1 MGGKEMRNCKEL
13 KHEKNG
19 NVTEKIGKNKG
30 KTKKVSKDESLLSFD
45 LFLEGKEHSAY
56 KFMGAHFITENR
68 KRGVRFTTWAPRAS
82 KIYVIGDF
90 NNWELKEEYSMEKIN
105 ERGIWSLF
113 LPKLEEG
120 IKYKFAVVNECGNNT
135 VYKAD
140 PYAFKSELRPN
151 TASVLTK
158 IKSFRWGDK
167 RWLNKR
173 EKEGLD
179 NKPMNIY
186 ELHLGSWKRKDGEFM
201 TYEEISEILVEY
213 IKEMGYTHVEFMPIN
228 EHPLDASWG
237 YQGVGY
243 YSVTSRY
250 GDLNGLKNLINK
262 LHKNN
267 IGVLLDWVPSHFCK
281 DEHGLFMFDGSP
293 TYEYEAWWK
302 ANNEGWG
309 TCNFD
314 LGRPEVK
321 SFLFSNAMY
330 WINEFHVDGL
340 RVDAVSNMLYLDYG
354 REYGEWEPNI
364 YGGNGN
370 LEAISFL
377 KELNTIIKK
386 EGKGAITVAEES
398 TSWEGIT
405 KPVEEDGLGFDY
417 KWNMGWMNDTLSYI
431 ELDPIYR
438 KYHHN
443 KMNFSMMYNYSEKFI
458 LPISHDEVVHGKKSL
473 INKMW
478 GDDWKK
484 YAGLRLYASFMMGH
498 PGKKL
503 MFMGCEFG
511 QFVEWREWEEL
522 QWNVIEEFDIH
533 RIRLYA
539 SFMMGHPGKKLMFMG
554 CEFGQFVEWREW
566 EELQWNV
573 IEEFDIHR
581 KTKEYF
587 KALNKFYLENSSLWS
602 LDYEEEGFKWID
614 ADNLEES
621 VLSFIRIGK
630 KKKEKL
636 IFICN
641 FTPEVYYDFKVGVP
655 ELGEYVEVF
664 NSDSLEFGGAGNIM
678 GDSILKATEESF
690 KDFDYSISVKVPPL
704 GTLVLKVK

>member
-1 MGGKEMRNCKEL
+1 MRNCKEL

-19 NVTEKIGKNKG
+19 NVTEKVGKNKG
-30 KTKKVSKDESLLSFD
+30 KSKKVSKDESLLSFD

-56 KFMGAHFITENR
+56 KFMGAHFVTENR

-113 LPKLEEG
+113 VPKLEEG

-201 TYEEISEILVEY
+201 TYEEISEVLVEY

-250 GDLNGLKNLINK
+250 GDLNGLKTLINK

-370 LEAISFL
+370 LEAIAFL

-405 KPVEEDGLGFDY
+405 KPIEEDGLGFDY

-533 RIRLYA
+533 R
-539 SFMMGHPGKKLMFMG
+539 
-554 CEFGQFVEWREW
+554 
-566 EELQWNV
+566 
-573 IEEFDIHR
+573 

-587 KALNKFYLENSSLWS
+587 KALNHFYLENSSLWS
-602 LDYEEEGFKWID
+602 LDYEEEGFRWID
-614 ADNLEES
+614 ADNSEES

-630 KKKEKL
+630 NKKEKL

-641 FTPEVYYDFKVGVP
+641 FTPEVYYYFKVGVP

>member
-1 MGGKEMRNCKEL
+1 MRNCKKL

-19 NVTEKIGKNKG
+19 NVTEKMGKNKG
-30 KTKKVSKDESLLSFD
+30 KSKRVSKDESLLSFD

-56 KFMGAHFITENR
+56 KFMGAHFVTENR
-68 KRGVRFTTWAPRAS
+68 KRGVRFTTWAPSSS

-90 NNWELKEEYSMEKIN
+90 NNWELKEEYSMKKIN

-120 IKYKFAVVNECGNNT
+120 INYKFAVVNECGNNT

-173 EKEGLD
+173 EKEGLN

-186 ELHLGSWKRKDGEFM
+186 ELHLGSWKRKNGEFI
-201 TYEEISEILVEY
+201 TYEEISHILPEY

-250 GDLNGLKNLINK
+250 GDLNGLKILINK

-293 TYEYEAWWK
+293 TYEYGAWWK

-330 WINEFHVDGL
+330 WINEFHIDGL

-370 LEAISFL
+370 LEAIAFL
-377 KELNTIIKK
+377 KELNTIIKN

-405 KPVEEDGLGFDY
+405 KPVKEGGLGFDY

-533 RIRLYA
+533 R
-539 SFMMGHPGKKLMFMG
+539 
-554 CEFGQFVEWREW
+554 
-566 EELQWNV
+566 
-573 IEEFDIHR
+573 

-587 KALNKFYLENSSLWS
+587 KVLNHFYLDNSSLWS
-602 LDYEEEGFKWID
+602 LDYEEKGFKWID
-614 ADNLEES
+614 ADNSEQG
-621 VLSFIRIGK
+621 VFSFMRIGK
-630 KKKEKL
+630 NKKEKL

-655 ELGEYVEVF
+655 KLGEYVEVF
-664 NSDSLEFGGAGNIM
+664 NSDALEFGGAGNIM
-678 GDSILKATEESF
+678 GDSILKAKEERF

>member
-1 MGGKEMRNCKEL
+1 MRNCKKL

-30 KTKKVSKDESLLSFD
+30 KSKRVSKDESLLSFD

-56 KFMGAHFITENR
+56 KFMGAHFVTENR
-68 KRGVRFTTWAPRAS
+68 KRGVRFTTWAPSSS

-120 IKYKFAVVNECGNNT
+120 INYKFAVVNECGNNT

-186 ELHLGSWKRKDGEFM
+186 ELHLGSWKRKNGEFM
-201 TYEEISEILVEY
+201 TYEEISHILPEY

-250 GDLNGLKNLINK
+250 GDLNGLKILINK

-293 TYEYEAWWK
+293 TYEYGAWWK

-330 WINEFHVDGL
+330 WINEFHIDGL

-370 LEAISFL
+370 LEAIAFL
-377 KELNTIIKK
+377 KELNTIIKN

-405 KPVEEDGLGFDY
+405 KPVKEGGLGFDY

-533 RIRLYA
+533 R
-539 SFMMGHPGKKLMFMG
+539 
-554 CEFGQFVEWREW
+554 
-566 EELQWNV
+566 
-573 IEEFDIHR
+573 

-587 KALNKFYLENSSLWS
+587 KALNHFYLDNSSLWS
-602 LDYEEEGFKWID
+602 LDYEEKGFKWID
-614 ADNLEES
+614 ADNSEQG
-621 VLSFIRIGK
+621 VFSFMRIGK
-630 KKKEKL
+630 NKKEKL

-655 ELGEYVEVF
+655 KLGEYVEVF
-664 NSDSLEFGGAGNIM
+664 NSDALEFGGAGNIM
-678 GDSILKATEESF
+678 GDSILKAKEESF

>member
-30 KTKKVSKDESLLSFD
+30 KSKRVSKDESLLSFD
-45 LFLEGKEHSAY
+45 LFLEGKEYSAY
-56 KFMGAHFITENR
+56 KFMGAHFVTENR
-68 KRGVRFTTWAPRAS
+68 KRGVRFTTCAPRAS

-113 LPKLEEG
+113 LPKLEED
-120 IKYKFAVVNECGNNT
+120 IKYKFAVLNECGNNT

-201 TYEEISEILVEY
+201 TYEEISEVLVEY

-250 GDLNGLKNLINK
+250 GDLNGLKTLINK

-330 WINEFHVDGL
+330 WINEFHIDGL

-370 LEAISFL
+370 LEAIAFL

-533 RIRLYA
+533 R
-539 SFMMGHPGKKLMFMG
+539 
-554 CEFGQFVEWREW
+554 
-566 EELQWNV
+566 
-573 IEEFDIHR
+573 

-587 KALNKFYLENSSLWS
+587 KALNHFYLENSSLWS

-614 ADNLEES
+614 ADNSEES

-630 KKKEKL
+630 NKKKKL

>member
-1 MGGKEMRNCKEL
+1 MRNCKEL

-19 NVTEKIGKNKG
+19 NVTEKIGENKG
-30 KTKKVSKDESLLSFD
+30 KSKNVSKDETLLSFD
-45 LFLEGKEHSAY
+45 LFLEGKEHLAY
-56 KFMGAHFITENR
+56 KFMGTHFVTENR

-90 NNWELKEEYSMEKIN
+90 NNWELKEEYSMGKIN

-113 LPKLEEG
+113 VPKLEEG

-158 IKSFRWGDK
+158 IKNFRWGDK

-201 TYEEISEILVEY
+201 TYEEISDILAEY

-250 GDLNGLKNLINK
+250 GDLNGLKTLINK

-330 WINEFHVDGL
+330 WINEFHIDGL

-370 LEAISFL
+370 LEAIAFL

-443 KMNFSMMYNYSEKFI
+443 KINFSMMYNYSEKFI

-533 RIRLYA
+533 R
-539 SFMMGHPGKKLMFMG
+539 
-554 CEFGQFVEWREW
+554 
-566 EELQWNV
+566 
-573 IEEFDIHR
+573 

-587 KALNKFYLENSSLWS
+587 KVLNHFYLENNSLWS
-602 LDYEEEGFKWID
+602 LDYEEEGFRWID
-614 ADNLEES
+614 ADNSEQS
-621 VLSFIRIGK
+621 VLSFIRIDK
-630 KKKEKL
+630 NKKEKL

-664 NSDSLEFGGAGNIM
+664 NSDSLEFGGAGNII
-678 GDSILKATEESF
+678 GDNILEATEESF
-690 KDFDYSISVKVPPL
+690 KDFDYSINVKVPPL
-704 GTLVLKVK
+704 GTLVLKLK

>member
-1 MGGKEMRNCKEL
+1 MRNCKEL

-30 KTKKVSKDESLLSFD
+30 KSKKVSKDESLLSFD

-90 NNWELKEEYSMEKIN
+90 NNWELKEEYSMKKIN

-201 TYEEISEILVEY
+201 TYEEISEVLVEY
-213 IKEMGYTHVEFMPIN
+213 VKEMGYTHVEFMPIN

-250 GDLNGLKNLINK
+250 GDLNGLKALINK

-370 LEAISFL
+370 LEAIAFL

-533 RIRLYA
+533 R
-539 SFMMGHPGKKLMFMG
+539 
-554 CEFGQFVEWREW
+554 
-566 EELQWNV
+566 
-573 IEEFDIHR
+573 

-587 KALNKFYLENSSLWS
+587 KALNHFYLENSSLWS

-614 ADNLEES
+614 ADNSEES

-630 KKKEKL
+630 NKKEKL

-655 ELGEYVEVF
+655 GLGEYVEVF

>member
-19 NVTEKIGKNKG
+19 NVTEKIGENKG
-30 KTKKVSKDESLLSFD
+30 KSKKVSKDENLLNFD
-45 LFLEGKEHSAY
+45 LFLDGKEHLAY
-56 KFMGAHFITENR
+56 KFMGAHFVTENR
-68 KRGVRFTTWAPRAS
+68 KKGIRFTTWAPRSS

-113 LPKLEEG
+113 VPKLEEG

-201 TYEEISEILVEY
+201 TYEEISEILPEY

-250 GDLNGLKNLINK
+250 GDLNGLKTLINK

-330 WINEFHVDGL
+330 WINEFHIDGL

-370 LEAISFL
+370 LEAIAFL

-533 RIRLYA
+533 R
-539 SFMMGHPGKKLMFMG
+539 
-554 CEFGQFVEWREW
+554 
-566 EELQWNV
+566 
-573 IEEFDIHR
+573 

-587 KALNKFYLENSSLWS
+587 KALNHFYLENSSLWS

-614 ADNLEES
+614 ADNSEES

-630 KKKEKL
+630 NKKEKL

>member
-1 MGGKEMRNCKEL
+1 MRNCKEL

-19 NVTEKIGKNKG
+19 NVTEKVGKNKE
-30 KTKKVSKDESLLSFD
+30 KSKKVSKDESLLSFD

-56 KFMGAHFITENR
+56 KFMGAHFVTENR

-113 LPKLEEG
+113 VPKLEED

-250 GDLNGLKNLINK
+250 GDLNGLKTLINK

-293 TYEYEAWWK
+293 TYEYGAWWK

-330 WINEFHVDGL
+330 WINEFHIDGL

-370 LEAISFL
+370 LEAIAFL

-498 PGKKL
+498 P
-503 MFMGCEFG
+503 
-511 QFVEWREWEEL
+511 W
-522 QWNVIEEFDIH
+522 
-533 RIRLYA
+533 
-539 SFMMGHPGKKLMFMG
+539 KKLMFMG

-587 KALNKFYLENSSLWS
+587 KALNHFYLENSSLWS
-602 LDYEEEGFKWID
+602 LDYEEEGFRWID
-614 ADNLEES
+614 ADNSEES

-630 KKKEKL
+630 NKKEKL

>member
-19 NVTEKIGKNKG
+19 NVTEKVGKNKG
-30 KTKKVSKDESLLSFD
+30 KSKKVSKDESLLSFD

-56 KFMGAHFITENR
+56 KFMGAHFVTENR

-105 ERGIWSLF
+105 ERGILSLF
-113 LPKLEEG
+113 VPKLEEG

-201 TYEEISEILVEY
+201 TYEEISEVLVEY

-250 GDLNGLKNLINK
+250 GDLNGLKTLINK

-330 WINEFHVDGL
+330 WINEFHIDGL

-370 LEAISFL
+370 LEAIAFL

-417 KWNMGWMNDTLSYI
+417 KWNTGWMNDTLSYI

-533 RIRLYA
+533 R
-539 SFMMGHPGKKLMFMG
+539 
-554 CEFGQFVEWREW
+554 
-566 EELQWNV
+566 
-573 IEEFDIHR
+573 

-587 KALNKFYLENSSLWS
+587 KALNHFYLEDSSLWS

-614 ADNLEES
+614 ADNSEES

-655 ELGEYVEVF
+655 EIGEYVEVF

>member
-30 KTKKVSKDESLLSFD
+30 KSKRVSKDESLLSFD

-113 LPKLEEG
+113 FPKLEEG

-201 TYEEISEILVEY
+201 TYEEISEVLVEY

-250 GDLNGLKNLINK
+250 GDLNGLKALINK

-370 LEAISFL
+370 LEAIAFL

-405 KPVEEDGLGFDY
+405 KPVEEGGLGFDY

-533 RIRLYA
+533 R
-539 SFMMGHPGKKLMFMG
+539 
-554 CEFGQFVEWREW
+554 
-566 EELQWNV
+566 
-573 IEEFDIHR
+573 

-587 KALNKFYLENSSLWS
+587 KALNHFYLENSSLWS

-614 ADNLEES
+614 ADNSEES

-630 KKKEKL
+630 NKKEKL

-655 ELGEYVEVF
+655 GLGEYVEVF

>member
-19 NVTEKIGKNKG
+19 NVTEKVGKNKG
-30 KTKKVSKDESLLSFD
+30 KSKKVSKDESLLSFD

-90 NNWELKEEYSMEKIN
+90 NNWELKEEYSMKKIN

-201 TYEEISEILVEY
+201 TYEEISEVLVEY

-250 GDLNGLKNLINK
+250 GDLNGLKALINK

-330 WINEFHVDGL
+330 WINEFHIDGL

-370 LEAISFL
+370 LEAIAFL

-533 RIRLYA
+533 R
-539 SFMMGHPGKKLMFMG
+539 
-554 CEFGQFVEWREW
+554 
-566 EELQWNV
+566 
-573 IEEFDIHR
+573 

-587 KALNKFYLENSSLWS
+587 KALNHFYLENSSLWS

-614 ADNLEES
+614 ADNSEES

-630 KKKEKL
+630 NKKEKL

-655 ELGEYVEVF
+655 GLGEYVEVF

-690 KDFDYSISVKVPPL
+690 KDFDYSISVNVPPL

>member
-13 KHEKNG
+13 KHEKNS

-30 KTKKVSKDESLLSFD
+30 KSKKVSKDESLLSFD

-56 KFMGAHFITENR
+56 KFMGAHFVTENR
-68 KRGVRFTTWAPRAS
+68 KRGVRFTTWAPRSS

-201 TYEEISEILVEY
+201 TYEEISELLVEY

-250 GDLNGLKNLINK
+250 GDLNGLKALINK

-330 WINEFHVDGL
+330 WINEFHIDGL

-370 LEAISFL
+370 LEAIAFL

-533 RIRLYA
+533 R
-539 SFMMGHPGKKLMFMG
+539 
-554 CEFGQFVEWREW
+554 
-566 EELQWNV
+566 
-573 IEEFDIHR
+573 

-587 KALNKFYLENSSLWS
+587 KALNHFYLENSSLWS

-614 ADNLEES
+614 ADNSEES

-630 KKKEKL
+630 NKKEKL

-655 ELGEYVEVF
+655 GLGEYVEVF

>member
-19 NVTEKIGKNKG
+19 NVTEKVGKNKG
-30 KTKKVSKDESLLSFD
+30 KSKKVSKDESLLSFD

-90 NNWELKEEYSMEKIN
+90 NNWELKEEYSMKKIN

-201 TYEEISEILVEY
+201 TYEEISEVLVEY

-250 GDLNGLKNLINK
+250 GDLNGLKTLINK

-370 LEAISFL
+370 LEAIAFL

-533 RIRLYA
+533 R
-539 SFMMGHPGKKLMFMG
+539 
-554 CEFGQFVEWREW
+554 
-566 EELQWNV
+566 
-573 IEEFDIHR
+573 

-614 ADNLEES
+614 ADNSEES

-630 KKKEKL
+630 NKKEKL

-655 ELGEYVEVF
+655 ELGEYVEAF
-664 NSDSLEFGGAGNIM
+664 NSDALEFGGAGNIM

>member
-30 KTKKVSKDESLLSFD
+30 KSKKVSKDENLLSFD
-45 LFLEGKEHSAY
+45 LFLDGKEHSAY

-201 TYEEISEILVEY
+201 TYEEISEVLVEY
-213 IKEMGYTHVEFMPIN
+213 VKEMGYTHVEFMPIN

-250 GDLNGLKNLINK
+250 GDLNGLKALINK

-370 LEAISFL
+370 LEAIAFL

-533 RIRLYA
+533 R
-539 SFMMGHPGKKLMFMG
+539 
-554 CEFGQFVEWREW
+554 
-566 EELQWNV
+566 
-573 IEEFDIHR
+573 

-587 KALNKFYLENSSLWS
+587 KALNHFYLENSSLWS

-614 ADNLEES
+614 ADNSEES

-630 KKKEKL
+630 NKKEKL

-655 ELGEYVEVF
+655 GLGEYVEVF

>member
-1 MGGKEMRNCKEL
+1 MRGLLWGKEMRNYKEL
-13 KHEKNG
+13 KYEKNG
-19 NVTEKIGKNKG
+19 NVTEKIGENKG
-30 KTKKVSKDESLLSFD
+30 KSKKVSKDESLLSFD

-68 KRGVRFTTWAPRAS
+68 KRGVRFTTWSPRAS
-82 KIYVIGDF
+82 KIYIIGDF
-90 NNWELKEEYSMEKIN
+90 NNWELKEEYSMKKIN

-113 LPKLEEG
+113 IPKLEEG
-120 IKYKFAVVNECGNNT
+120 IKYKFAVANECGNNT

-201 TYEEISEILVEY
+201 TYEEISEVLVEY
-213 IKEMGYTHVEFMPIN
+213 IKEMGYTHVEFMPVN

-250 GDLNGLKNLINK
+250 GDLNGLKTLINK

-281 DEHGLFMFDGSP
+281 DEHGLFMFDGSL

-314 LGRPEVK
+314 LGKPEVK

-354 REYGEWEPNI
+354 RDYGEWESNI

-370 LEAISFL
+370 LEAIAFL

-405 KPVEEDGLGFDY
+405 KSVEEGGLGFDY

-533 RIRLYA
+533 R
-539 SFMMGHPGKKLMFMG
+539 
-554 CEFGQFVEWREW
+554 
-566 EELQWNV
+566 
-573 IEEFDIHR
+573 

-614 ADNLEES
+614 ADNSEES

-630 KKKEKL
+630 NKKEKL

>member
-30 KTKKVSKDESLLSFD
+30 KSKRVSKDESLLSFD

-56 KFMGAHFITENR
+56 KFMGAHFVTENR

-90 NNWELKEEYSMEKIN
+90 NNWELKEEYSMKKIN

-201 TYEEISEILVEY
+201 TYEEISEVLVEY

-250 GDLNGLKNLINK
+250 GDLNGLKALINK

-370 LEAISFL
+370 LEAIAFL

-533 RIRLYA
+533 R
-539 SFMMGHPGKKLMFMG
+539 
-554 CEFGQFVEWREW
+554 
-566 EELQWNV
+566 
-573 IEEFDIHR
+573 

-587 KALNKFYLENSSLWS
+587 KALNHFYLENSSLWS

-614 ADNLEES
+614 ADNSEES

-630 KKKEKL
+630 NKKEKL

-664 NSDSLEFGGAGNIM
+664 NSDALEFGGAGNIM
-678 GDSILKATEESF
+678 EDSILKATEESF

>member
-1 MGGKEMRNCKEL
+1 MRNCKEL

-19 NVTEKIGKNKG
+19 NVTEKVGKNKG
-30 KTKKVSKDESLLSFD
+30 KSKKVSKDESLLSFD

-56 KFMGAHFITENR
+56 KFMGAHFVTENR

-113 LPKLEEG
+113 VPKLEEG

-201 TYEEISEILVEY
+201 TYEEISEVLVEY

-250 GDLNGLKNLINK
+250 GDLNGLKTLINK

-330 WINEFHVDGL
+330 WINEFHIDGL

-370 LEAISFL
+370 LEAIAFL

-533 RIRLYA
+533 R
-539 SFMMGHPGKKLMFMG
+539 K
-554 CEFGQFVEWREW
+554 
-566 EELQWNV
+566 N
-573 IEEFDIHR
+573 
-581 KTKEYF
+581 KEYF
-587 KALNKFYLENSSLWS
+587 KALNHFYLENNSLWS
-602 LDYEEEGFKWID
+602 LDYEEEGFSWID
-614 ADNLEES
+614 ADNSEES

-630 KKKEKL
+630 NKKEKL

>member
-1 MGGKEMRNCKEL
+1 MRNCKEL

-19 NVTEKIGKNKG
+19 NVSERIGKNKG
-30 KTKKVSKDESLLSFD
+30 KSKKVSKDESLLSFD

-105 ERGIWSLF
+105 ERGIWSIF
-113 LPKLEEG
+113 VPKLEEG
-120 IKYKFAVVNECGNNT
+120 IKYKFAVANECGNNT

-201 TYEEISEILVEY
+201 TYEEISEVLVEY

-250 GDLNGLKNLINK
+250 GDLNGLKALINK

-370 LEAISFL
+370 LEAIAFL

-533 RIRLYA
+533 
-539 SFMMGHPGKKLMFMG
+539 KKT
-554 CEFGQFVEWREW
+554 Q
-566 EELQWNV
+566 
-573 IEEFDIHR
+573 
-581 KTKEYF
+581 EYF
-587 KALNKFYLENSSLWS
+587 KALNHFYLENSSLWS

-614 ADNLEES
+614 ADNSEES

-630 KKKEKL
+630 NKKEKL

>member
-19 NVTEKIGKNKG
+19 NVTEKVGKNKG
-30 KTKKVSKDESLLSFD
+30 KSKKVSKDESLLSFD

-56 KFMGAHFITENR
+56 KFMGAHFVTENR
-68 KRGVRFTTWAPRAS
+68 KRGVRFTTWAPRSS

-201 TYEEISEILVEY
+201 TYEEISELLVEY

-250 GDLNGLKNLINK
+250 GDLNGLKALINK

-330 WINEFHVDGL
+330 WINEFHIDGL

-370 LEAISFL
+370 LEAIAFL

-533 RIRLYA
+533 R
-539 SFMMGHPGKKLMFMG
+539 
-554 CEFGQFVEWREW
+554 
-566 EELQWNV
+566 
-573 IEEFDIHR
+573 

-587 KALNKFYLENSSLWS
+587 KALNHFYLENSSLWS

-614 ADNLEES
+614 ADNSEES

-630 KKKEKL
+630 NKKEKL

-655 ELGEYVEVF
+655 GLGEYVEVF

>member
-1 MGGKEMRNCKEL
+1 MRNCKKL

-30 KTKKVSKDESLLSFD
+30 KSKKVSKDESLLSFD

-56 KFMGAHFITENR
+56 KFMGAHFVTENR
-68 KRGVRFTTWAPRAS
+68 KRGVRFTTWAPSSS

-120 IKYKFAVVNECGNNT
+120 INYKFAVVNECGNNT

-186 ELHLGSWKRKDGEFM
+186 ELHLGSWKRKNGEFM
-201 TYEEISEILVEY
+201 TYEEISHILPEY

-250 GDLNGLKNLINK
+250 GDLNGLKILINK

-293 TYEYEAWWK
+293 TYEYGAWWK

-370 LEAISFL
+370 LEAIAFL
-377 KELNTIIKK
+377 KELNTIIKN

-405 KPVEEDGLGFDY
+405 KPVKEGGLGFDY

-533 RIRLYA
+533 R
-539 SFMMGHPGKKLMFMG
+539 
-554 CEFGQFVEWREW
+554 
-566 EELQWNV
+566 
-573 IEEFDIHR
+573 

-587 KALNKFYLENSSLWS
+587 KGLNHFYLDNSSLWS
-602 LDYEEEGFKWID
+602 LDYEEKGFKWID
-614 ADNLEES
+614 ADNSEQG
-621 VLSFIRIGK
+621 VFSFMRIGK
-630 KKKEKL
+630 NKKEKL

-655 ELGEYVEVF
+655 KLGEYVEVF
-664 NSDSLEFGGAGNIM
+664 NSDALEFGGAGNIM
-678 GDSILKATEESF
+678 GDSILKAREESF

>member
-1 MGGKEMRNCKEL
+1 MRNYKEL

-19 NVTEKIGKNKG
+19 NVTEKIGENKG
-30 KTKKVSKDESLLSFD
+30 KSKKVSKDESLLSFD

-68 KRGVRFTTWAPRAS
+68 KRGVRFTTWSPRAS
-82 KIYVIGDF
+82 KIYIIGDF
-90 NNWELKEEYSMEKIN
+90 NNWELKEEYSMKKIN

-113 LPKLEEG
+113 IPKLEEG
-120 IKYKFAVVNECGNNT
+120 IKYKFAVANECGNNT
-135 VYKAD
+135 VYQAD

-201 TYEEISEILVEY
+201 TYEEISEVLVEY

-250 GDLNGLKNLINK
+250 GDLNGLKALINK

-330 WINEFHVDGL
+330 WINEFHIDGL

-370 LEAISFL
+370 LEAIAFL

-533 RIRLYA
+533 R
-539 SFMMGHPGKKLMFMG
+539 
-554 CEFGQFVEWREW
+554 
-566 EELQWNV
+566 
-573 IEEFDIHR
+573 

-587 KALNKFYLENSSLWS
+587 KALNHFYLENSSLWS

-614 ADNLEES
+614 ADNSEES

-630 KKKEKL
+630 NKKEKL

-655 ELGEYVEVF
+655 ELGGYVEVF

>member
-1 MGGKEMRNCKEL
+1 MRNYKEL

-19 NVTEKIGKNKG
+19 NVTEKIGENKG
-30 KTKKVSKDESLLSFD
+30 KSKKVSKDESLLSFD

-90 NNWELKEEYSMEKIN
+90 NNWELKEEYSMKKIN

-201 TYEEISEILVEY
+201 TYEEISEVLVEY

-250 GDLNGLKNLINK
+250 GDLNGLKTLINK

-330 WINEFHVDGL
+330 WINEFHIDGL

-370 LEAISFL
+370 LEAIAFL

-533 RIRLYA
+533 R
-539 SFMMGHPGKKLMFMG
+539 
-554 CEFGQFVEWREW
+554 
-566 EELQWNV
+566 
-573 IEEFDIHR
+573 

-587 KALNKFYLENSSLWS
+587 KALNHFYLENSSLWS

-614 ADNLEES
+614 ADNSEES

-630 KKKEKL
+630 NKKEKL

-655 ELGEYVEVF
+655 ELGGYVEVF

>member
-1 MGGKEMRNCKEL
+1 MRNCKEL

-30 KTKKVSKDESLLSFD
+30 KSKKVSKDENLLSFD

-90 NNWELKEEYSMEKIN
+90 NNWELKEEYSMKKIN

-151 TASVLTK
+151 TASILTK

-250 GDLNGLKNLINK
+250 GDLNGLKALINK

-330 WINEFHVDGL
+330 WINEFHIDGL

-370 LEAISFL
+370 LEAIAFL

-533 RIRLYA
+533 R
-539 SFMMGHPGKKLMFMG
+539 
-554 CEFGQFVEWREW
+554 
-566 EELQWNV
+566 
-573 IEEFDIHR
+573 

-587 KALNKFYLENSSLWS
+587 KALNHFYLENNSLWS
-602 LDYEEEGFKWID
+602 LDYEEEGFRWID
-614 ADNLEES
+614 ADNSEES

-630 KKKEKL
+630 NKKEKL

>member
-1 MGGKEMRNCKEL
+1 MRNCKEL

-30 KTKKVSKDESLLSFD
+30 KSKKVSKDESLLSFD

-90 NNWELKEEYSMEKIN
+90 NNWELKEEYSVKKIN

-120 IKYKFAVVNECGNNT
+120 IKYKFAVVNEWGNNT

-201 TYEEISEILVEY
+201 TYEEISEVLVEY

-250 GDLNGLKNLINK
+250 GDLNGLKTLINK

-370 LEAISFL
+370 LEAIAFL

-484 YAGLRLYASFMMGH
+484 YAGLR
-498 PGKKL
+498 
-503 MFMGCEFG
+503 
-511 QFVEWREWEEL
+511 V
-522 QWNVIEEFDIH
+522 
-533 RIRLYA
+533 YA

-614 ADNLEES
+614 ADNSEES

-630 KKKEKL
+630 NKKEKL

-655 ELGEYVEVF
+655 ELGEYVEDF
-664 NSDSLEFGGAGNIM
+664 NSDALEFGGAGNIM

>member
-1 MGGKEMRNCKEL
+1 MRNCKEL

-30 KTKKVSKDESLLSFD
+30 KSKKVSKDESLLSFD

-90 NNWELKEEYSMEKIN
+90 NNWELKEEYSMKKIN

-201 TYEEISEILVEY
+201 TYEEISEVLVEY
-213 IKEMGYTHVEFMPIN
+213 VKEMGYTHVEFMPIN

-250 GDLNGLKNLINK
+250 GDLNGLKALINK

-293 TYEYEAWWK
+293 TYEYGAWWK

-330 WINEFHVDGL
+330 WINEFHIDGL

-370 LEAISFL
+370 LEAIAFL

-533 RIRLYA
+533 
-539 SFMMGHPGKKLMFMG
+539 KKT
-554 CEFGQFVEWREW
+554 Q
-566 EELQWNV
+566 
-573 IEEFDIHR
+573 
-581 KTKEYF
+581 EYF
-587 KALNKFYLENSSLWS
+587 KALNHFYLENSSLWS

-614 ADNLEES
+614 ADNSEES

-630 KKKEKL
+630 NKKKKL

>member
-1 MGGKEMRNCKEL
+1 MRNCKEL

-30 KTKKVSKDESLLSFD
+30 KSKKVSKDESLLSFD

-90 NNWELKEEYSMEKIN
+90 NNWELKEEYSMKKIN

-201 TYEEISEILVEY
+201 TYEEISEVLVEY
-213 IKEMGYTHVEFMPIN
+213 VKEMGYTHVEFMPIN

-250 GDLNGLKNLINK
+250 GDLNGLKALINK

-293 TYEYEAWWK
+293 TYEYGAWWK

-330 WINEFHVDGL
+330 WINEFHIDGL

-370 LEAISFL
+370 LEAIAFL

-473 INKMW
+473 INKMC

-533 RIRLYA
+533 
-539 SFMMGHPGKKLMFMG
+539 KKT
-554 CEFGQFVEWREW
+554 Q
-566 EELQWNV
+566 
-573 IEEFDIHR
+573 
-581 KTKEYF
+581 EYF
-587 KALNKFYLENSSLWS
+587 KALNHFYLENSSLWS

-614 ADNLEES
+614 ADNSEES

-630 KKKEKL
+630 NKKEKL

>member
-19 NVTEKIGKNKG
+19 NVTEKVGKNKG
-30 KTKKVSKDESLLSFD
+30 KSKKVSKDENLLSFD

-90 NNWELKEEYSMEKIN
+90 NNWELKEEYSMKKIN

-158 IKSFRWGDK
+158 IKSFRWRDK

-201 TYEEISEILVEY
+201 TYEEISEVLVEY

-250 GDLNGLKNLINK
+250 GDLNGLKALINK

-330 WINEFHVDGL
+330 WINEFHIDGL

-370 LEAISFL
+370 LEAIAFL

-533 RIRLYA
+533 R
-539 SFMMGHPGKKLMFMG
+539 
-554 CEFGQFVEWREW
+554 
-566 EELQWNV
+566 
-573 IEEFDIHR
+573 

-587 KALNKFYLENSSLWS
+587 KALNHFYLENNSLWS

-614 ADNLEES
+614 ADNSEES

-630 KKKEKL
+630 NKKEKL

>member
-30 KTKKVSKDESLLSFD
+30 KSKKVSKDESLLSFD

-56 KFMGAHFITENR
+56 KFMGAHFVTENR
-68 KRGVRFTTWAPRAS
+68 KRGVRFTTWAPRSS

-90 NNWELKEEYSMEKIN
+90 NNWELKEEYSMKKIN

-201 TYEEISEILVEY
+201 TYEEISELLVEY

-228 EHPLDASWG
+228 EHPLDDSWG

-250 GDLNGLKNLINK
+250 GDLNGLKALINK

-330 WINEFHVDGL
+330 WINEFHIDGL

-370 LEAISFL
+370 LEAIAFL

-533 RIRLYA
+533 R
-539 SFMMGHPGKKLMFMG
+539 
-554 CEFGQFVEWREW
+554 
-566 EELQWNV
+566 
-573 IEEFDIHR
+573 

-587 KALNKFYLENSSLWS
+587 KALNHFYLENSSLWS

-614 ADNLEES
+614 ADNSEES

-630 KKKEKL
+630 NKKEKL

-655 ELGEYVEVF
+655 GLGEYVEVF

>member
-1 MGGKEMRNCKEL
+1 MRNCKKL

-19 NVTEKIGKNKG
+19 NVTEKMGKNEG
-30 KTKKVSKDESLLSFD
+30 KSKRVSKDGSLLSFD

-56 KFMGAHFITENR
+56 KFMGAHFVTENR
-68 KRGVRFTTWAPRAS
+68 KRGVRFTTWAPSSS

-120 IKYKFAVVNECGNNT
+120 INYKFAVVNECGNNT

-186 ELHLGSWKRKDGEFM
+186 ELHLGSWKRKNGEFM
-201 TYEEISEILVEY
+201 TYEEISHILPEY

-250 GDLNGLKNLINK
+250 GDLNGLKALINK

-293 TYEYEAWWK
+293 TYEYGAWWK

-330 WINEFHVDGL
+330 WINEFHIDGL

-370 LEAISFL
+370 LEAIAFL
-377 KELNTIIKK
+377 KELNTIIKN
-386 EGKGAITVAEES
+386 EGKGAITIAEEA

-405 KPVEEDGLGFDY
+405 KPVKEGGLGFDY

-533 RIRLYA
+533 R
-539 SFMMGHPGKKLMFMG
+539 
-554 CEFGQFVEWREW
+554 
-566 EELQWNV
+566 
-573 IEEFDIHR
+573 

-587 KALNKFYLENSSLWS
+587 KVLNHFYLDNSSLWS
-602 LDYEEEGFKWID
+602 LDYEEKGFKWID
-614 ADNLEES
+614 ADNSEQG
-621 VLSFIRIGK
+621 VFSFMRIGK
-630 KKKEKL
+630 NKKEKL

-655 ELGEYVEVF
+655 KLGEYVEVF
-664 NSDSLEFGGAGNIM
+664 NSDALEFGGAGNIM
-678 GDSILKATEESF
+678 GDSILKAREESF

>member
-1 MGGKEMRNCKEL
+1 MRNCKEL

-30 KTKKVSKDESLLSFD
+30 KSKKVFKDESLLSFD

-105 ERGIWSLF
+105 ERGIWSIF
-113 LPKLEEG
+113 VPKLEEG
-120 IKYKFAVVNECGNNT
+120 IKYKFAVANECGNNT

-201 TYEEISEILVEY
+201 TYEEISEVLVEY

-250 GDLNGLKNLINK
+250 GDLNGLKTLINK

-370 LEAISFL
+370 LEAIAFL

-533 RIRLYA
+533 R
-539 SFMMGHPGKKLMFMG
+539 
-554 CEFGQFVEWREW
+554 
-566 EELQWNV
+566 
-573 IEEFDIHR
+573 

-587 KALNKFYLENSSLWS
+587 KALNHFYLENSSLWS

-614 ADNLEES
+614 ADNSEES

-630 KKKEKL
+630 NKKEKL

>member
-1 MGGKEMRNCKEL
+1 M
-13 KHEKNG
+13 
-19 NVTEKIGKNKG
+19 
-30 KTKKVSKDESLLSFD
+30 SKDESLLSFD
-45 LFLEGKEHSAY
+45 LFLEVKEHSAY
-56 KFMGAHFITENR
+56 KFMGAHFVTENR
-68 KRGVRFTTWAPRAS
+68 KRGVRFTTWAPSSS

-120 IKYKFAVVNECGNNT
+120 INYKFAVVNECGNNT

-186 ELHLGSWKRKDGEFM
+186 ELHLGSWKRKNGEFM
-201 TYEEISEILVEY
+201 TYEEISHILPEY
-213 IKEMGYTHVEFMPIN
+213 IKDMGYTHVEFMPIN

-250 GDLNGLKNLINK
+250 GDLNGLKILINK

-293 TYEYEAWWK
+293 TYEYGAWWK

-330 WINEFHVDGL
+330 WINEFHIDGL

-370 LEAISFL
+370 LEAIAFL
-377 KELNTIIKK
+377 KELNTIVKN

-405 KPVEEDGLGFDY
+405 KPVKEGGLGFDY

-533 RIRLYA
+533 R
-539 SFMMGHPGKKLMFMG
+539 
-554 CEFGQFVEWREW
+554 
-566 EELQWNV
+566 
-573 IEEFDIHR
+573 

-587 KALNKFYLENSSLWS
+587 KALNHFYLDNSSLWS
-602 LDYEEEGFKWID
+602 LDYEEKGFKWID
-614 ADNLEES
+614 ADNSEQG
-621 VLSFIRIGK
+621 VFSFMRIGK
-630 KKKEKL
+630 NKKEKL

-655 ELGEYVEVF
+655 KLGEYVEVF
-664 NSDSLEFGGAGNIM
+664 NSDALEFGGAGNIM
-678 GDSILKATEESF
+678 GDSILKAKEESF

>member
-1 MGGKEMRNCKEL
+1 MRNCKEL

-30 KTKKVSKDESLLSFD
+30 KSKKVSKDESLLSFD
-45 LFLEGKEHSAY
+45 LFLEGKEYSAY

-90 NNWELKEEYSMEKIN
+90 NNWELKEEYSMKKIN

-201 TYEEISEILVEY
+201 TYEEISEVLVEY

-250 GDLNGLKNLINK
+250 GDLNGLKALINK

-370 LEAISFL
+370 LEAIAFL

-398 TSWEGIT
+398 TSWQGIT
-405 KPVEEDGLGFDY
+405 KPVKEGGLGFDY

-533 RIRLYA
+533 R
-539 SFMMGHPGKKLMFMG
+539 
-554 CEFGQFVEWREW
+554 
-566 EELQWNV
+566 
-573 IEEFDIHR
+573 

-587 KALNKFYLENSSLWS
+587 KALNHFYLENSSLWS

-614 ADNLEES
+614 ADNSEES

-630 KKKEKL
+630 NKKKKL

>member
-1 MGGKEMRNCKEL
+1 MRNCKKL

-19 NVTEKIGKNKG
+19 NVTEKMGKNKG
-30 KTKKVSKDESLLSFD
+30 KSKRVSKDENLLSFD

-56 KFMGAHFITENR
+56 KFMGAHFVTENR
-68 KRGVRFTTWAPRAS
+68 KRGVRFTTWAPSSS

-90 NNWELKEEYSMEKIN
+90 NNWELREEYSMEKIN

-120 IKYKFAVVNECGNNT
+120 INYKFAVVNECGNNT

-186 ELHLGSWKRKDGEFM
+186 ELHLGSWKRKNGEFM
-201 TYEEISEILVEY
+201 TYEEISHILPEY

-250 GDLNGLKNLINK
+250 GDLNGLKILINK

-267 IGVLLDWVPSHFCK
+267 LGVLLDWVPSHFCK

-293 TYEYEAWWK
+293 TYEYGAWWK

-330 WINEFHVDGL
+330 WINEFHIDGL

-370 LEAISFL
+370 LEAIAFL
-377 KELNTIIKK
+377 KELNTIIKN

-405 KPVEEDGLGFDY
+405 KPVKEGGLGFDY

-533 RIRLYA
+533 R
-539 SFMMGHPGKKLMFMG
+539 
-554 CEFGQFVEWREW
+554 
-566 EELQWNV
+566 
-573 IEEFDIHR
+573 

-587 KALNKFYLENSSLWS
+587 KVLNHFYLDNSSLWS
-602 LDYEEEGFKWID
+602 LDYEEKGFKWID
-614 ADNLEES
+614 ADNSEQG
-621 VLSFIRIGK
+621 VFSFMRIGK
-630 KKKEKL
+630 NKKEKL

-655 ELGEYVEVF
+655 KLGEYVEVF

-678 GDSILKATEESF
+678 GDSILKAREERF

>member
-30 KTKKVSKDESLLSFD
+30 KSKKVSKDESLLSFD

-105 ERGIWSLF
+105 EIGIWSLF
-113 LPKLEEG
+113 VPKLEEG

-250 GDLNGLKNLINK
+250 GDLNGLKTLINK

-293 TYEYEAWWK
+293 TYEYGAWWK

-330 WINEFHVDGL
+330 LINEFHIDGL

-370 LEAISFL
+370 LEAIAFL

-533 RIRLYA
+533 RKI
-539 SFMMGHPGKKLMFMG
+539 
-554 CEFGQFVEWREW
+554 
-566 EELQWNV
+566 
-573 IEEFDIHR
+573 
-581 KTKEYF
+581 KEYF
-587 KALNKFYLENSSLWS
+587 KALNHFYLENNSLWS
-602 LDYEEEGFKWID
+602 LDYEEEGFRWID
-614 ADNLEES
+614 ADNSEES

-630 KKKEKL
+630 NKKEKL

>member
-30 KTKKVSKDESLLSFD
+30 KSKKVSKDESLLSFD

-201 TYEEISEILVEY
+201 TYEEISDILAEY

-250 GDLNGLKNLINK
+250 GDLNGLKALINK

-370 LEAISFL
+370 LEAIAFL

-533 RIRLYA
+533 R
-539 SFMMGHPGKKLMFMG
+539 
-554 CEFGQFVEWREW
+554 
-566 EELQWNV
+566 
-573 IEEFDIHR
+573 

-614 ADNLEES
+614 ADNSEES

-630 KKKEKL
+630 NKKEKL

-704 GTLVLKVK
+704 GTLILKVK

>member
-1 MGGKEMRNCKEL
+1 MRNCKEL

-19 NVTEKIGKNKG
+19 NVTEKIGENKG
-30 KTKKVSKDESLLSFD
+30 KSKKVSKDENLLNFD
-45 LFLEGKEHSAY
+45 LFLDGKEHLAY
-56 KFMGAHFITENR
+56 KFMGAHFVTENR
-68 KRGVRFTTWAPRAS
+68 KKGIRFTTWAPRSS

-113 LPKLEEG
+113 VLKLEEG

-186 ELHLGSWKRKDGEFM
+186 EIHLGSWKRKNGEFM
-201 TYEEISEILVEY
+201 TYEEISEILPEY

-250 GDLNGLKNLINK
+250 GDLNGLKSLINK

-293 TYEYEAWWK
+293 TYEYDAWWK

-330 WINEFHVDGL
+330 WINEFHIDGL

-354 REYGEWEPNI
+354 REYGEWETNI

-370 LEAISFL
+370 LEAIAFL

-511 QFVEWREWEEL
+511 QFIEWREWEEL
-522 QWNVIEEFDIH
+522 QWNVIE
-533 RIRLYA
+533 
-539 SFMMGHPGKKLMFMG
+539 K
-554 CEFGQFVEWREW
+554 
-566 EELQWNV
+566 
-573 IEEFDIHR
+573 FDIHR
-581 KTKEYF
+581 KTQEYF
-587 KALNKFYLENSSLWS
+587 RVLNHFYLENNSLWS
-602 LDYEEEGFKWID
+602 LDYEEEGFRWID
-614 ADNLEES
+614 ADNSEQS

-630 KKKEKL
+630 NKKEKL

-678 GDSILKATEESF
+678 GDNILEATEESF
-690 KDFDYSISVKVPPL
+690 KDFDYSINVKVPPL
-704 GTLVLKVK
+704 GTLVLKLQ

>member
-30 KTKKVSKDESLLSFD
+30 KSKKVSKDESLLSFD

-90 NNWELKEEYSMEKIN
+90 NNWELKEEYSMKKIN

-201 TYEEISEILVEY
+201 TYEEISEVLVEY

-250 GDLNGLKNLINK
+250 GDLNGLKTLINK

-330 WINEFHVDGL
+330 WINEFHIDGL

-370 LEAISFL
+370 LEAIAFL

-405 KPVEEDGLGFDY
+405 KPVEEGGLGFDY

-431 ELDPIYR
+431 ELDTIYR

-533 RIRLYA
+533 R
-539 SFMMGHPGKKLMFMG
+539 
-554 CEFGQFVEWREW
+554 
-566 EELQWNV
+566 
-573 IEEFDIHR
+573 

-614 ADNLEES
+614 ADNSEES

-630 KKKEKL
+630 NKKEKL

>member
-1 MGGKEMRNCKEL
+1 MRNYKEL

-19 NVTEKIGKNKG
+19 NVTEKIGENKG
-30 KTKKVSKDESLLSFD
+30 KSKKVSKDENLLNFD
-45 LFLEGKEHSAY
+45 LFLDGKEHLAY
-56 KFMGAHFITENR
+56 KFMGAHFVTENR
-68 KRGVRFTTWAPRAS
+68 KKGIRFTTWAPRSS

-113 LPKLEEG
+113 VPKLEEG

-186 ELHLGSWKRKDGEFM
+186 EIHLGSWKRKNGEFM
-201 TYEEISEILVEY
+201 TYEEISEILPEY

-250 GDLNGLKNLINK
+250 GDLNGLKTLINK

-293 TYEYEAWWK
+293 TYEYDAWWK

-330 WINEFHVDGL
+330 WINEFHIDGL

-354 REYGEWEPNI
+354 REYGEWETNI

-370 LEAISFL
+370 LEAIAFL

-533 RIRLYA
+533 R
-539 SFMMGHPGKKLMFMG
+539 
-554 CEFGQFVEWREW
+554 
-566 EELQWNV
+566 
-573 IEEFDIHR
+573 
-581 KTKEYF
+581 KTQEYF
-587 KALNKFYLENSSLWS
+587 RVLNHFYLENNSLWS
-602 LDYEEEGFKWID
+602 LDYEEEGFRWID
-614 ADNLEES
+614 ADNSEQS

-630 KKKEKL
+630 NKKEKL

-678 GDSILKATEESF
+678 GDNILEATEESF
-690 KDFDYSISVKVPPL
+690 KDFDYSINVKVPPL
-704 GTLVLKVK
+704 GTLVLKLK